1 MGEKMFSYT
10 DIHCHILPGV
20 DDGARDLQES
30 IAMLKLAYRENIHKV
45 ILTPHQK
52 PDRKCV
58 SVSGI
63 HKRIALLSEEL
74 SRLSLNIRLY
84 SGGELMYS
92 HELTEQLEK
101 GNLPTLAG
109 SRYALVEFMPDES
122 WSYIR
127 DGLYHLSGSGY
138 RPVVAHVERCAQVA
152 VKPERVQEL
161 IDMGCR
167 IQVNAGSL
175 TGDWG
180 FGLKRIAARLIKD
193 RLVHFVATDAHRGS
207 GRRSPQMEKCALWL
221 KKKAGDGYARELLH
235 ENAEAIFAN
244 EEI

>member
-1 MGEKMFSYT
+1 MGENMFSYT

-20 DDGARDLQES
+20 DDGARDLEES
-30 IAMLKLAYRENIHKV
+30 IAMLKLAYRENIHKI

-63 HKRIALLSEEL
+63 YKRIELLSEEL
-74 SRLSLNIRLY
+74 SRFPIDIRLY
-84 SGGELMYS
+84 LGGELLYS
-92 HELTEQLEK
+92 HELTGQLEE
-101 GNLPTLAG
+101 GILPTLAG
-109 SRYALVEFMPDES
+109 SRYALVEYLPDEN

-127 DGLYHLSGSGY
+127 DGLYHLSGNGY
-138 RPVVAHVERCAQVA
+138 WPIVAHVERYAQVA
-152 VKPERVQEL
+152 AKPERVQEL

-180 FGLKRIAARLIKD
+180 FGLKRIAARLIRD

-221 KKKAGDGYARELLH
+221 KKKVGDGYARELLH